1 MEPGQGPGLCTK
13 AHIGRNVTRTG
24 SGTGFQAW
32 YGTKWGQGRVMYCGP
47 RPVLDEMGRGQDQ
60 GLAQLGPGQSQG
72 LGTKTG
78 IGRDGARTGSGSGA
92 QRPVLDEIEAGHG
105 QGLDP

>member
-1 MEPGQGPGLCTK
+1 MGPGQGPGLCTK
-13 AHIGRNVTRTG
+13 ARIGRNVSRTG

-32 YGTKWGQGRVMYCGP
+32 YGTKWGQGRVRYWGP
-47 RPVLDEMGRGQDQ
+47 RPVLDEMGRGQGQ

-105 QGLDP
+105 QGLVP